1 MGRDST
7 FKKGGVHPAD
17 KKELAKN
24 SAIEVLPLP
33 SELIVS
39 MSQHL
44 GAPAQCLKKKGDT
57 VEKGAKIGEASSF
70 ISADVHSPVSGVV
83 SEVRKV
89 RLASGA
95 VADAVVIKPNEVQ
108 PEMFQQ
114 KYNWMEQEK
123 DELLSLVK
131 AMGIVGM
138 GGATFP
144 TNVKLNIPTGKSVD
158 ALVINGVE
166 CEPYLTADY
175 RVMMERAEE
184 HPK

>member
-1 MGRDST
+1 MGRYST

-57 VEKGAKIGEASSF
+57 VEKGEKIGEASSF

-95 VADAVVIKPNEVQ
+95 VADAVVIKPNEIQ

-123 DELLSLVK
+123 DELLSHSCIL
-131 AMGIVGM
+131 
-138 GGATFP
+138 
-144 TNVKLNIPTGKSVD
+144 
-158 ALVINGVE
+158 
-166 CEPYLTADY
+166 
-175 RVMMERAEE
+175 
-184 HPK
+184 